1 MNVKN
6 MSLQIP
12 STGEHLHTPL
22 ALVSTDTGMC
32 QHVPFKVTGGQTAF
46 PTDLTPVRVVAA
58 VGRLV
63 HLQEL
68 HSRELLTTLRTRV
81 STRCLDDRARATEC
95 CSLQTQTHT
104 VG

>member
-1 MNVKN
+1 
-6 MSLQIP
+6 
-12 STGEHLHTPL
+12 
-22 ALVSTDTGMC
+22 MC
-32 QHVPFKVTGGQTAF
+32 EHVPFEVTGGETALA
-46 PTDLTPVRVVAA
+46 TDLTPVRVVAA

-68 HSRELLTTLRTRV
+68 HARELLTTLRTRV
-81 STRCLDDRARATEC
+81 PTRGLHLDDRARATEC